1 MGGIADER
9 VSGVRFGVRRC
20 AIAVQPMAGGIRR
33 LKRALAL
40 RPSKQRES
48 GGRDNACDRAGYQCR
63 KADPQPGAHKKYS
76 CFRPCKAL
84 GLSGANSDVMAI
96 EEIRSTRKADAAW
109 AAVTD
114 GISGHIGGDWRVD
127 LQSCGGELA
136 QHVGFLWNAER
147 VTLSDAEDV
156 WQMNGAPSDP
166 HQPCA
171 NNPRDR
177 NIPLL

>member
-1 MGGIADER
+1 
-9 VSGVRFGVRRC
+9 
-20 AIAVQPMAGGIRR
+20 
-33 LKRALAL
+33 
-40 RPSKQRES
+40 
-48 GGRDNACDRAGYQCR
+48 
-63 KADPQPGAHKKYS
+63 
-76 CFRPCKAL
+76 
-84 GLSGANSDVMAI
+84 MAI
-96 EEIRSTRKADAAW
+96 EKIRSTRKADAAW

-114 GISGHIGGDWRVD
+114 GISRYIGGDWRVD

-166 HQPCA
+166 YQPCA

-177 NIPLL
+177 NVPLL